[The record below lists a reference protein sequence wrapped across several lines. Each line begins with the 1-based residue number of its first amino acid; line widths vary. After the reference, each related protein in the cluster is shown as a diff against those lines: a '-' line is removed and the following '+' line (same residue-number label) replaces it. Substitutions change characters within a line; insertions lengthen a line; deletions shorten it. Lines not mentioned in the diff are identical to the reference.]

1 MFYIDGALKEKPVLV
16 VDAMF
21 GQLVGVCVR
30 KYLHRYDATYRIRYT
45 GAFDIAGNA
54 LPDFEFDLKT
64 RPRKEPGTERPE
76 HDALVLEASRET
88 SILLKNE
95 NNALP
100 IEMKSGENAL
110 ILITAASRRAVGE
123 FSAKLLE
130 EKGVLPDNA
139 VIDSMVMENNTEASK
154 KAAMEA
160 DHVIIISRA
169 WDISC
174 MDPTDEDGYHINV
187 VNDIIDS
194 LHKAGKTAIVI
205 SAQLPYDAAC
215 YPEADA
221 ILLTYFSSYMTVI
234 PNHVGEGSAW
244 APNLPA
250 AVCAVFGAEE
260 ATGKLPVNIPKLDEN
275 FNMTD
280 EIMYYRQTGE

>member
-100 IEMKSGENAL
+100 LGSGA
-110 ILITAASRRAVGE
+110 
-123 FSAKLLE
+123 
-130 EKGVLPDNA
+130 
-139 VIDSMVMENNTEASK
+139 
-154 KAAMEA
+154 
-160 DHVIIISRA
+160 
-169 WDISC
+169 
-174 MDPTDEDGYHINV
+174 V
-187 VNDIIDS
+187 VNPIGAGPQPAEKS
-194 LHKAGKTAIVI
+194 LLRPPCRVLQRG
-205 SAQLPYDAAC
+205 P
-215 YPEADA
+215 
-221 ILLTYFSSYMTVI
+221 
-234 PNHVGEGSAW
+234 
-244 APNLPA
+244 APGGPHGRPA
-250 AVCAVFGAEE
+250 VPG
-260 ATGKLPVNIPKLDEN
+260 P
-275 FNMTD
+275 
-280 EIMYYRQTGE
+280 